1 MNKPRERTRQRG
13 RQMGWVLV
21 LVTAQRFAPLN
32 IFSTLDTSWSH
43 FCLGCLFFS
52 DVTQQLLEHNTA
64 SHGLFPEIFL
74 EIFLL
79 LEKHSCLNFFFFVIF
94 TQLFVIFVFFKLRFY
109 SHSCAVFVPDDKMG
123 NGKCWQRSN
132 KHLLVFLK
140 YNTTNICPGHETCPF
155 ECGFTNCEENL
166 TEASVLCLNLTKK
179 VNFFFSPASTHC
191 GEP

>member
-79 LEKHSCLNFFFFVIF
+79 LEKHSCLNFFFLLFSPSFLLFLFSLNWDFTVIPAQCLCR
-94 TQLFVIFVFFKLRFY
+94 TSKREMANVDKGQINVYLF
-109 SHSCAVFVPDDKMG
+109 SS
-123 NGKCWQRSN
+123 
-132 KHLLVFLK
+132 
-140 YNTTNICPGHETCPF
+140 NTTQQTF
-155 ECGFTNCEENL
+155 
-166 TEASVLCLNLTKK
+166 VLDMKPALLNLVLLTVKK
-179 VNFFFSPASTHC
+179 ISQKHQCCV
-191 GEP
+191 